1 MLGSGIPKVVAI
13 GEAMV
18 ELAPLKDALYQR
30 GFAGDTYN
38 TVWHIAQLLGRDATA
53 SFVTCVGQDKL
64 SDCFVDG
71 LTRDGLD
78 VSTIGR
84 DAELTM
90 GLYLIE
96 LDGVERHFQ
105 YWRDQS
111 AARRLADNPKVLT
124 HAVDGANVIHISGI
138 TLAILS
144 PDARETLFNVLVH
157 ARQAGAR
164 VSFDPNIRERLWR
177 DRAEI
182 RDTISR
188 FLAVTDIALPSFDD
202 EATHFG
208 DTSPSATI
216 NRFVAAGIKEIAIK
230 NGAGAVL
237 FHENGTT
244 HQLETPPVAN
254 IKDTTGAGDAF
265 NAGYLAAGMR
275 GFPQAD
281 AVGMGQALSAQVI
294 QTRGALLPKEN
305 ITLLKTKGSWE
316 PPR

>member
-1 MLGSGIPKVVAI
+1 MLGTGIPRVVAI

-18 ELAPLKDALYQR
+18 EFAPREDTLYQR

-64 SDCFVDG
+64 SDCFVEG
-71 LTRDGLD
+71 LARDGLD

-84 DAELTM
+84 NAELTM

-111 AARRLADNPKVLT
+111 AARRLADNPTVLA

-138 TLAILS
+138 TLAVLS
-144 PDARETLFNVLVH
+144 PAARDTLFNVLVH

-164 VSFDPNIRERLWR
+164 VSFDPNIRKKLWR

-182 RDTISR
+182 RATISR

-208 DTSPSATI
+208 DTSPRATI
-216 NRFVAAGIKEIAIK
+216 NRFVAAGVKEITVK
-230 NGAGAVL
+230 NGAGSVL
-237 FHENGTT
+237 FHGNGAT

-275 GFPQAD
+275 GFSQAE
-281 AVGMGQALSAQVI
+281 AIGIGQVLSAQVI

-305 ITLLKTKGSWE
+305 IALLQTKGFWE
-316 PPR
+316 APR